1 MRFILTRRIRDVRR
15 SLPRRIL
22 QTLRPL
28 HSLQMEIRIQDG
40 RLSIKSDGVDWTDYD
55 PTLGASDEILTN
67 LCDALLHTAQ
77 VMQELYED

>member
-1 MRFILTRRIRDVRR
+1 MKSILTRRIRDVRR

-40 RLSIKSDGVDWTDYD
+40 QLSVKSEGEWTDYD

>member
-1 MRFILTRRIRDVRR
+1 
-15 SLPRRIL
+15 
-22 QTLRPL
+22 
-28 HSLQMEIRIQDG
+28 MEIRIQDG
-40 RLSIKSDGVDWTDYD
+40 QLSVKSDGVDWTDYD

>member
-1 MRFILTRRIRDVRR
+1 MYGDLFPDEFYK
-15 SLPRRIL
+15 PYDPF
-22 QTLRPL
+22 TLYKW
-28 HSLQMEIRIQDG
+28 
-40 RLSIKSDGVDWTDYD
+40 KSESSVKSEGEWTDYD

>member
-1 MRFILTRRIRDVRR
+1 
-15 SLPRRIL
+15 
-22 QTLRPL
+22 
-28 HSLQMEIRIQDG
+28 MEIRIQDG
-40 RLSIKSDGVDWTDYD
+40 QLSVKSEGEWTDYD